1 MNPMQ
6 RRRALEAAHPT
17 LQPRGE
23 GYWQSGTK
31 LDLAGVLYPRG
42 SVVPDATVAA
52 FKPDRLAVLISNG
65 YLAFRYGKPPADAP
79 QPSPPRLENPE
90 AAAARMKENMLK
102 DGYEPWEI
110 DRRIPAPPGLY
121 KPQHPAGAIKPGGHR
136 GGST

>member
-1 MNPMQ
+1 MNLMQ
-6 RRRALEAAHPT
+6 RRRAAEAAYPA
-17 LQPRGE
+17 QPRGE

-52 FKPDRLAVLISNG
+52 FKPDRLAVLVSNG

-79 QPSPPRLENPE
+79 QPSRPRLENPE
-90 AAAARMKENMLK
+90 AVAARMKENMLR
-102 DGYEPWEI
+102 DGYEPWE
-110 DRRIPAPPGLY
+110 PAN
-121 KPQHPAGAIKPGGHR
+121 AIKQGGHR